1 MAGPQSPS
9 AFHCNYS
16 SSSPAKRGRCCQ
28 RQRRGHYPI
37 SIPKK
42 KEITM
47 KDQNL
52 IQITVPLSAP
62 LKIGEAEITE
72 VIVRKPGS
80 GELRGVKLQSLMV
93 SDVDE
98 LYKVLPRVTIPNL
111 MPHELDKVEPCDLVQ
126 LSGALLTFLLTPSQ
140 RDSLPR
146 T

>member
-1 MAGPQSPS
+1 
-9 AFHCNYS
+9 
-16 SSSPAKRGRCCQ
+16 
-28 RQRRGHYPI
+28 
-37 SIPKK
+37 
-42 KEITM
+42 M

-62 LKIGEAEITE
+62 LKIGETEITE